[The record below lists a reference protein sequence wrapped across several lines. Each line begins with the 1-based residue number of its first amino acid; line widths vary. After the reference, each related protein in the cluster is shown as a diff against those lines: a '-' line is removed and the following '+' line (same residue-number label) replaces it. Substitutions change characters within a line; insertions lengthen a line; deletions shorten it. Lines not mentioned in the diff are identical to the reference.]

1 MVTLQEAKEWS
12 KRNCTKEKLHFEFAV
27 WRLERAIDSIDRMFE
42 AAVVHEKYSYERFIE
57 NNFTHEYFDSLTKYQ
72 QSCIFDGLAD
82 EKAMAD
88 DMINLVGEMQILALY
103 KTTETEIKTMLKV
116 GKIEKAENL
125 LKKFNVTSLSKIYPI
140 EKIKNYDAFNE
151 LRLLNNIIK
160 HNNCIINKELADL
173 SGLTEGEE
181 IASFNQI
188 YERLRKSIIE
198 FTNDLKDQLFL
209 KLKNEQLEVNY

>member
-1 MVTLQEAKEWS
+1 MVTLQKAKEWS

-57 NNFTHEYFDSLTKYQ
+57 NNFTHEYFDWLTKYQ